1 MRRIREHL
9 EVFEATDLI
18 DKQVGK
24 LSGGE
29 LQRVLLTMVG
39 DGLHAESADHGRA
52 GGRYRQ
58 KRHGSVLPDH
68 GTHLKEEYDMAIIL
82 SFS

>member
-1 MRRIREHL
+1 MRRSGSHL

-29 LQRVLLTMVG
+29 LQRVLLTMAVM
-39 DGLHAESADHGRA
+39 DAPNLLIMDEPVAVSTKTAWICFT
-52 GGRYRQ
+52 
-58 KRHGSVLPDH
+58 GSWY
-68 GTHLKEEYDMAIIL
+68 G
-82 SFS
+82 